1 LLDFLILS
9 FFVAADFFFY
19 VFEVVAVF
27 LRGERYAVVG
37 VGDGSNA
44 VARDLAMLRIGRRDL
59 QAVEEKAGALG
70 IELIRSQ
77 RACKTSMR
85 ASWMDAVSS
94 MGGRSRLAA
103 SADAV
108 PCVLSCSRWS
118 LPTGKAP

>member
-1 LLDFLILS
+1 MLDFLILS

-37 VGDGSNA
+37 MGDGADA
-44 VARDLAMLRIGRRDL
+44 VARDFAVLRIGRGDL
-59 QAVEEKAGALG
+59 QAVEEKAGAFG
-70 IELIRSQ
+70 VELIRSQ
-77 RACKTSMR
+77 RACRTSMR

-94 MGGRSRLAA
+94 IGGRSRLAA
-103 SADAV
+103 SVDTLV
-108 PCVLSCSRWS
+108 CVLSCSRWS